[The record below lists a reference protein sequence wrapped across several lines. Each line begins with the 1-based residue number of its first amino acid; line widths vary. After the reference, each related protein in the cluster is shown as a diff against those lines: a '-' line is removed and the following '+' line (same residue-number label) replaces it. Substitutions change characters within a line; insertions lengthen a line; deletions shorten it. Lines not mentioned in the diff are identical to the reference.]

1 MKVFNEQSTVQ
12 GWLVERLAGMG
23 WVHVPGHGL
32 PRFTDE
38 VACEPW
44 LVEALLRL
52 NPVIAK
58 SPERVDEVLPMVR
71 AAILSAAS
79 DGLLAANERLTTILR
94 GEQPFKF
101 IGTDH
106 HVPVR
111 LIDFDD
117 LANNHFVVS
126 GPLPGSTS
134 PIADEVMYGASGV
147 KQRRFDLVL
156 WVNGLPLVVVETKTP
171 VNAAVSWLNG
181 ARDIANVYEKDCPA
195 FFATN
200 VLVGATEGREFHF
213 GAVGQPGESWL
224 MWGSTQDP
232 YNLDG
237 LPRVERSVDL
247 LLTPQRILS
256 ILRDFT
262 LFERLP
268 GGGVRKLIPRY
279 PQVEAAELIHQRVL
293 SGGRKGLIWHYQGT
307 GKSLLMAFAALMLL
321 NDEAVG
327 GPTVLVVLDRLD
339 LVEQVQRQFQ
349 TAGLPRLTVAED
361 KAELRRLLAED
372 RRGIIVTTIFRFE
385 GAGEL
390 NTRDNVIVFV
400 DEAHRTTEGTLGED
414 MREALPNARF
424 FGLTGTPIADKER
437 NTFALFGDPNDPGHV
452 MNTYSM
458 ERSISDGASVPVH
471 VETRLVDFQLD
482 RAALDEAEAALADEE
497 NLTDEQREFLA
508 QKAGHVKT
516 ILLNPDRIRAACAD
530 ILDHYTAKIAPNGF
544 KAQVVAFDR
553 ELVVAYER
561 ELGRLIAER
570 DLPYKTAVVMT
581 VGGKDEPSSW
591 LEYALDR
598 ATEAHI
604 KARFNSPDD
613 PLTFVIVTA
622 KLLTGFDAPIEQVMY
637 LDRPLRR
644 HTLFQAIT
652 RTNRRY
658 TNPVTGVEKNYGL
671 IVDYIGLGGEIAKAL
686 KAADPDQPGKRPVDV
701 DALAA
706 EFEAQLAVALQR
718 FAGIDRTDGSF
729 AALQAAL
736 QRLPDQEARDEFAK
750 EFTACEALWEF
761 LDPHPTLDAHRDDYR
776 WLAQVY
782 TASRPS
788 KPSNDLLWARLG
800 AKTMAMVHGAM
811 SDVQVTGTGLEEVV
825 VDPEA
830 IEAMRQ
836 LVEQGVID
844 LPDDRDL
851 AKDPVSLDEVLTA
864 IDRRIQ
870 QRLNAS
876 GHRIY
881 RTLAEQIENLRQMAL
896 TRAEDSVEFLKR
908 ALDIARAVLQAG
920 KLEAAGELDAAAE
933 SLLDPHIGALT
944 QIVQQYAPP
953 DAPIVIADVV
963 RDIDGIVK
971 QVRFTGWA
979 ENQDGDKAVRR
990 ELRTVLHKYGLPVTG
1005 EPFNSAYAYIRENY

>member
-1 MKVFNEQSTVQ
+1 VFSEAATVQ
-12 GWLVERLAGMG
+12 GWLVERLASLG
-23 WVHVPGHGL
+23 WSHVPGQGL
-32 PRFTDE
+32 PRESTDA
-38 VACEPW
+38 VCEPW
-44 LVEALLRL
+44 LTDALLRL

-58 SPERVDEVLPMVR
+58 KPERVDEVLPVIR

-94 GEQPFKF
+94 GEHPFKF
-101 IGTDH
+101 VGEDH
-106 HVPVR
+106 YVTVR

-117 LANNHFVVS
+117 LANNEFVVS
-126 GPLPGSTS
+126 GPLPGSQN
-134 PIADEVMYGASGV
+134 PIADEVTYGPAV
-147 KQRRFDLVL
+147 AKQRRFDVVL

-181 ARDIANVYEKDCPA
+181 ARDIANTYEKDCPA

-200 VLVGATEGREFHF
+200 VVVGATEGREFHY

-247 LLTPQRILS
+247 LLTPERILS

-268 GGGVRKLIPRY
+268 GGWVRKLIPRY

-293 SGGRKGLIWHYQGT
+293 AGGSKGLIWHYQGT

-321 NDEAVG
+321 NDETVG

-349 TAGLPRLTVAED
+349 TAGLPRLTVAES
-361 KAELRRLLAED
+361 KGELRRLLAED

-437 NTFALFGDPNDPGHV
+437 NTFRLFGDPKDPGHV

-497 NLTDEQREFLA
+497 NLTDEEREFLA

-516 ILLNPDRIRAACAD
+516 ILLNPDRIRAVCAD

-553 ELVVAYER
+553 ELVVAYMQ

-570 DLPYKTAVVMT
+570 GLPYETAVVMT
-581 VGGKDEPSSW
+581 VGGKDEPTSW

-604 KARFNSPDD
+604 KARFNAPDD

-658 TNPVTGVEKNYGL
+658 TNPVTRAEKNYGL
-671 IVDYIGLGGEIAKAL
+671 IVDYIGLGNQIALAL

-701 DALAA
+701 NALAA

-736 QRLPDQEARDEFAK
+736 QRLPDQEARDAFAK

-761 LDPHPTLDAHRDDYR
+761 LDPHPTLDTRRDDYR

-830 IEAMRQ
+830 IEAMRK
-836 LVEQGVID
+836 LVGQGAID

-851 AKDPVSLDEVLTA
+851 AKDPVTLDEVLTA

-876 GHRIY
+876 GHHIY

-896 TRAEDSVEFLKR
+896 SRAEDSVEFLKR
-908 ALDIARAVLQAG
+908 ALEIARAALQAE
-920 KLEAAGELDAAAE
+920 KLEATGELDAATE

-944 QIVQQYAPP
+944 QIVQQYAPAG
-953 DAPIVIADVV
+953 APIVIADVV
-963 RDIDGIVK
+963 RDIDAIVK

-990 ELRTVLHKYGLPVTG
+990 ELRAVLHKYGLPVTG
-1005 EPFNSAYAYIRENY
+1005 QPFNSAYAYIRENY